1 MDGYESLNVFVDA
14 VIFIELSIDN
24 VINNKATFEDRF
36 KKAVKDQYDQ
46 IASIYVTVDD
56 DPGLKFELGE
66 LLNDFDRQCERIMSY
81 DFGRLRKSQNYL
93 AMTDA
98 YSDPEIAA
106 LAEYT
111 KGGLKTRNK
120 FYKR

>member
-1 MDGYESLNVFVDA
+1 MDVYESLNVFVDA
-14 VIFIELSIDN
+14 VIFIELSIDD
-24 VINNKATFEDRF
+24 VIKNKESFRGAF
-36 KKAVKDQYDQ
+36 KKAAIDQYDQ
-46 IASIYVTVDD
+46 IASIYVVED
-56 DPGLKFELGE
+56 DPDLKFELGE
-66 LLNDFDRQCERIMSY
+66 LLKDFDRQCERIVSY
-81 DFGRLRKSQNYL
+81 EFCRLRRSQNYL

-120 FYKR
+120 FYKK